1 MPKIKLEQG
10 SAMFKYND
18 IGNYGS
24 DKFGESRGLPI
35 YRWTS
40 CECEDP
46 SPKFA
51 TVVFKDGLSSCTDTA
66 HYIPVIKSTINSRKT
81 DGSYTNDDKYSYTNS
96 QYLRR
101 KCRLYNKNLPASIST
116 DGKKVYGNCSEDKS
130 ACVGE
135 ITYKPNNAKFSTQG
149 AVSGGERLLRLK
161 YNTITR
167 DINDNSTCCR
177 RYTSEATQNININKK
192 EQICNRKARLH
203 QHSTVCA

>member
-24 DKFGESRGLPI
+24 DKFEKSRGLPI

-40 CECEDP
+40 CECDDP

-51 TVVFKDGLSSCTDTA
+51 TVVIKDGFTNCDETSC
-66 HYIPVIKSTINSRKT
+66 YSPIIKSTINSRKSNGT
-81 DGSYTNDDKYSYTNS
+81 YTNDNEYSYTNS

-101 KCRLYNKNLPASIST
+101 KCRIYDRNLPASTST
-116 DGKKVYGNCSEDKS
+116 NGDKVYGNCSE
-130 ACVGE
+130 ATPQCNGE

-161 YNTITR
+161 YNTIAG
-167 DINDNSTCCR
+167 DINDNSKCCR
-177 RYTSEATQNININKK
+177 KYTSEATQNINITKK
-192 EQICNRKARLH
+192 EQVCNRKTR
-203 QHSTVCA
+203 QHHTACA